1 MRMGV
6 LAKLDARIARVRAL
20 LENLENARRAVP
32 AEARLEGQHLW
43 DRARSHAGAAG
54 AAGSWELV
62 TI

>member
-43 DRARSHAGAAG
+43 GTALGVTRALPVRPARGN
-54 AAGSWELV
+54 W
-62 TI
+62 